1 MRILFFFLG
10 RTRRPECRAL
20 LDDYVSRIR
29 HYCEMEVSELRNAS
43 PLSLRKLK
51 FDPAAT
57 LVLLDPAG
65 KQLTSQQFARW
76 LGELRDRGAKEIIFL
91 CGAAEGFPED
101 FWRHSPAVRGHAH
114 TKISLSTLTLPH
126 EFARVVL
133 AEQLYR
139 AFTILSGHPYPK

>member
-1 MRILFFFLG
+1 MRIRFILIG

-29 HYCEMEVSELRNAS
+29 HYCDLEISELRNAS

-51 FDPAAT
+51 LDPAAT
-57 LVLLDPAG
+57 LVLLDADG

-91 CGAAEGFPED
+91 CGDAEGFPDE
-101 FWRHSPAVRGHAH
+101 FWRHSSAIHGHAH
-114 TKISLSTLTLPH
+114 TKIPLSTLTLPH

-139 AFTILSGHPYPK
+139 AFTILSGHPYNK